1 MKKITKPTSPDTIS
15 DKADKLLDRFLAK
28 LEPKGDC
35 LIYTGARLRN
45 AKGEDTYGI
54 FHVPGKGAVLAH
66 RWAYEQ
72 FHEKPIPNGLL
83 VRHLCNNPGCCSP
96 TCITIGSHQ
105 DNSDDMVAAK
115 RSTKGTKKP
124 LKRFT
129 DKEKTDIV
137 QLSLSG
143 QSTYQIAKRYQR
155 TEPTI
160 ANVLRKHKPKPKPKP
175 TAPQE
180 AFANAA

>member
-1 MKKITKPTSPDTIS
+1 MNNNSNPASPNPLS

-28 LEPKGDC
+28 LDPQGEC

-45 AKGEDTYGI
+45 AKGENTYGI
-54 FHVPGKGAVLAH
+54 FHVPGKGSVLAH

-72 FHEKPIPNGLL
+72 FYEK
-83 VRHLCNNPGCCSP
+83 HNPGCCSP